1 MTDVSHRGRTDLAGH
16 PDEREMR
23 ERYSRIL
30 GGRDVVFVDGPL
42 FLAGLYAA
50 VAPWAVHFN
59 DNHPDL
65 AVSNLIVG
73 IAVALLALGFTRA
86 PERMYGM
93 SHALWVMGAWLAL
106 SPWLVGDDPRG
117 GVIAA
122 NVITGA
128 VIFLLGLAGAAAAM
142 KATKNTT
149 GAARK
154 T

>member
-1 MTDVSHRGRTDLAGH
+1 MTDVSHRRRADLAGH

-23 ERYSRIL
+23 ERYSRVL

-50 VAPWAVHFN
+50 LSPWAVHFN

-65 AVSNLIVG
+65 SINNLIVG

-93 SHALWVMGAWLAL
+93 SHALWAMGAWLII
-106 SPWLVGDDPRG
+106 SPWLVGDDPG
-117 GVIAA
+117 GGLIAS
-122 NVITGA
+122 NIITGA
-128 VIFLLGLAGAAAAM
+128 IIFLLGLVGAAAAM
-142 KATKNTT
+142 KATKKTT
-149 GAARK
+149 GAAHK
-154 T
+154 P